1 MSFLIALLTLSL
13 AFFFLNLFFQ
23 LSKVER
29 GIQGTVVLLEK
40 FMVVRYNLK
49 RNKGEGEGE
58 AEEGGEKSASAS

>member
-23 LSKVER
+23 LAKVEK
-29 GIQGTVVLLEK
+29 GIQSTVVLLEK

-49 RNKGEGEGE
+49 RDKGE
-58 AEEGGEKSASAS
+58 AEATDAGDKATPAG